1 MTRTV
6 VRQLIRKDLYL
17 YRWLIVGTVVAGL
30 VSIVLSGRE
39 GAIGAAGQILLVTSV
54 VVLGVF
60 LAIHGVI
67 SERQTRALLF
77 ALSLPISPMQYSA
90 AKVVGGLIAYLIP
103 WSILTAALV
112 WLTLAFNPAA
122 ADALPFAVT
131 LMGLL
136 FMNFCILTTIG
147 VISGS
152 ELWSVVGI
160 IATNTSVPVFMTAV
174 SPMLASASDGSMAVW
189 RGPVAVILLT
199 ELLITVL
206 ALGSAFYV
214 LSRRTDFVQGG
225 SA

>member
-39 GAIGAAGQILLVTSV
+39 GTIGAAGQILLVTSV

>member
-1 MTRTV
+1 
-6 VRQLIRKDLYL
+6 
-17 YRWLIVGTVVAGL
+17 
-30 VSIVLSGRE
+30 
-39 GAIGAAGQILLVTSV
+39 
-54 VVLGVF
+54 
-60 LAIHGVI
+60 
-67 SERQTRALLF
+67 
-77 ALSLPISPMQYSA
+77 
-90 AKVVGGLIAYLIP
+90 
-103 WSILTAALV
+103 V